1 MDISIENFTI
11 KIPVDY
17 QQVNSLPGDPAGSM
31 SFMKKTPEA
40 VCLVMYSGIPSEQ
53 SMPFNSKEEVV
64 RGIHSALAEDQG
76 LIEVE
81 SGITPAGKKYIFS
94 IIKTLNRGT
103 VGVQYSL
110 VLHIGYF
117 AEHVF
122 QAQAFFDETGYT
134 GGRDASVFAILQNEG
149 KVAVDGQN
157 ISGWAVDPYDPQ
169 YTRGILMNMSEKTDY
184 DEVFPDHP
192 LTQARILAKNLIEMN

>member
-40 VCLVMYSGIPSEQ
+40 ACLVMYSGIPSEQ

-81 SGITPAGKKYIFS
+81 SGITPAGKKYIYS
-94 IIKTLNRGT
+94 IVKTVNRGT

-117 AEHVF
+117 AEHVRLWPF
-122 QAQAFFDETGYT
+122 TTMF
-134 GGRDASVFAILQNEG
+134 VFSLLKACSEHHVAILCEG
-149 KVAVDGQN
+149 STLMPTFAEALCVFYCEAAGIMRQQGSHVLRTVRKWV
-157 ISGWAVDPYDPQ
+157 GWTVGW
-169 YTRGILMNMSEKTDY
+169 RN
-184 DEVFPDHP
+184 
-192 LTQARILAKNLIEMN
+192 

>member
-1 MDISIENFTI
+1 
-11 KIPVDY
+11 
-17 QQVNSLPGDPAGSM
+17 M

-94 IIKTLNRGT
+94 IVKTLNRGT

-134 GGRDASVFAILQNEG
+134 GGRDASVFAILQSEG
-149 KVAVDGQN
+149 KVTVDGQN

-169 YTRGILMNMSEKTDY
+169 YTRGVLMNMSEKTDY
-184 DEVFPDHP
+184 DEVFPNHP